1 MKYILEYEINFI
13 LLTKWWSTAFYDLIN
28 GTVIQ
33 CECLTCSVT
42 LNELNPIINKKKN
55 VMM

>member
-33 CECLTCSVT
+33 CECLTCSVI
-42 LNELNPIINKKKN
+42 LNELNIFIFLAKN
-55 VMM
+55 N